1 MDDLDHTTAQQ
12 DKKIINSNMEA
23 DPLFHVKRQ
32 FYQGE
37 LLRATSITHP
47 SSRTAIASYKG
58 ALTYCWSC
66 SLGIWQPVTEAA
78 AERYQ
83 NDHTGTLLTSLSLHR

>member
-12 DKKIINSNMEA
+12 DEKIIDSNMEA

-37 LLRATSITHP
+37 LSRATSITHL

-58 ALTYCWSC
+58 ALIYSLPC

-78 AERYQ
+78 AEKHQ
-83 NDHTGTLLTSLSLHR
+83 KDHTVTLLTSLSLHR